1 MDYRRI
7 GQRIIVSL
15 KPGEELCASL
25 LKLAEEEDI
34 KFALVSAH
42 GSCSR
47 VTLGMYHKQTGRV
60 VSFPYPSDDFEL
72 ASVTGELTGGGA
84 PVLNLHAVIGN
95 PKLSLDYNSYSG
107 VSYSGTLE
115 SAYVLAGCTAVLDV
129 LELAARIAEVPE
141 GEKPRG
147 IRAAFSQVDEND
159 RLYRTLEL
167 D

>member
-1 MDYRRI
+1 M
-7 GQRIIVSL
+7 
-15 KPGEELCASL
+15 
-25 LKLAEEEDI
+25 
-34 KFALVSAH
+34 
-42 GSCSR
+42 
-47 VTLGMYHKQTGRV
+47 
-60 VSFPYPSDDFEL
+60 
-72 ASVTGELTGGGA
+72 
-84 PVLNLHAVIGN
+84 
-95 PKLSLDYNSYSG
+95 DYNSYSG

-129 LELAARIAEVPE
+129 LELDARIAEVPE